1 MDHLPKNL
9 KTYTIDFTTII
20 NDTEELS
27 KAYGR
32 DFTGGKSEANKIV
45 CEILESISDYLL
57 KVSTEFNKIS
67 DRPGINKAKYIV
79 FETLFENIHEILGKY
94 SNISNT
100 ESMKHM
106 DQQFPQQL
114 QNIVNVMENL
124 HARVLSLEAEK

>member
-1 MDHLPKNL
+1 MDHLPQNL

-27 KAYGR
+27 KGYGR
-32 DFTGGKSEANKIV
+32 NFTGGKSEANEIV
-45 CEILESISDYLL
+45 YDILESMSDYLL

-94 SNISNT
+94 SNISNI